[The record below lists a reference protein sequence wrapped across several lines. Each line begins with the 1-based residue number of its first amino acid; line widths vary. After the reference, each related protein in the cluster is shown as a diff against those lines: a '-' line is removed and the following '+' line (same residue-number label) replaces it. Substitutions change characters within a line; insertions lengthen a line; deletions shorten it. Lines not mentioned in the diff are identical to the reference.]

1 MMNGVNDRGAL
12 AHGPTRRRF
21 RLAAVVASII
31 AAAVGSVV
39 LATHR
44 LGDNATTRG
53 VYETLHLPGHPGWLA
68 AGPDAVWV
76 ALNGDPQRP
85 AGDQPLLRLDL
96 FTGAVAR
103 TVHLGGEVSYL
114 AHVGGKLIAAVRP
127 VGDRGYRPRRLVAL
141 DWRSGMVLAPRPF
154 DGPLDHVVAAG
165 NALWALV
172 VRPGRLLRLD
182 PGTLA
187 PAGAPLRLSSG
198 RTLGL
203 AFGAGHLWV
212 TAADAGEVL
221 RIDPATG
228 AIRRVHVGGF
238 PVGIVVAGGSV
249 WFADQAGGTV
259 VRLDPVALRP
269 VGDPIPVGAKHSWLA
284 VAGDVLF
291 VTDQEIGTIA
301 RIDVHSGRTVG
312 PPIRI
317 AAPANQGVAPA
328 ITSTGE
334 SVWVSSYGSNT
345 LTRISTPASSQ
356 TSAHGTVSLHFRD
369 PAGGSAGQVIQQAI
383 ISGGVASFGN
393 EVVVGA
399 GDFTATGAIND
410 HGTFT
415 DYTRVTS
422 SPTAVIRRV
431 AVGKKGT
438 IVFVIAMN
446 LETGLGP
453 WTIASGTKTYTGL
466 RGRGTQ
472 VVGNIGSI
480 PATFVLKGT
489 VSR

>member
-1 MMNGVNDRGAL
+1 
-12 AHGPTRRRF
+12 
-21 RLAAVVASII
+21 
-31 AAAVGSVV
+31 
-39 LATHR
+39 
-44 LGDNATTRG
+44 
-53 VYETLHLPGHPGWLA
+53 
-68 AGPDAVWV
+68 
-76 ALNGDPQRP
+76 
-85 AGDQPLLRLDL
+85 
-96 FTGAVAR
+96 
-103 TVHLGGEVSYL
+103 
-114 AHVGGKLIAAVRP
+114 
-127 VGDRGYRPRRLVAL
+127 
-141 DWRSGMVLAPRPF
+141 
-154 DGPLDHVVAAG
+154 VAAG
-165 NALWALV
+165 NALWALE

-203 AFGAGHLWV
+203 AFGARHLWV

-249 WFADQAGGTV
+249 WFADQASGNV

-269 VGDPIPVGAKHSWLA
+269 VGDPIPVGAKPSWLA

-291 VTDQEIGTIA
+291 VTDQEAGTIA

-317 AAPANQGVAPA
+317 APPAKEGVAPA

-334 SVWVSSYGSNT
+334 SVWVSSYASNT

-356 TSAHGTVSLHFRD
+356 TSAHGTVTLHFRA
-369 PAGGSAGQVIQQAI
+369 PKGVHEPI
-383 ISGGVASFGN
+383 INGGVSGF
-393 EVVVGA
+393 
-399 GDFTATGAIND
+399 GDFTATGAITD

-415 DYTRVTS
+415 DYGRVNSAGTTR
-422 SPTAVIRRV
+422 VIRRV
-431 AVGKKGT
+431 TVGKKGT
-438 IVFVIAMN
+438 IVFVIVAN
-446 LETGLGP
+446 LEPLSSSLTLPPAGLET
-453 WTIASGTKTYTGL
+453 WTIASGTDTYNGL
-466 RGRGTQ
+466 RGRGTE
-472 VVGNIGSI
+472 VVDNFTSI

>member
-12 AHGPTRRRF
+12 AHGPTRQRF
-21 RLAAVVASII
+21 RLAVVVASII
-31 AAAVGSVV
+31 AAAVGSVL

-44 LGDNATTRG
+44 SGENATLRG

-76 ALNGDPQRP
+76 ALNGDQHRP
-85 AGDQPLLRLDL
+85 AGDQPLLRLDPS
-96 FTGAVAR
+96 TGAVAQ

-114 AHVGGKLIAAVRP
+114 AHVGGRLIAAVRP
-127 VGDRGYRPRRLVAL
+127 VGDRGYGPRRLVAL
-141 DWRSGMVLAPRPF
+141 DWRSGSVLAPRPF

-165 NALWALV
+165 NALWALE

-187 PAGAPLRLSSG
+187 PAGAPLRLSGG

-203 AFGAGHLWV
+203 AFGAGYLWV

-221 RIDPATG
+221 RVDPATG

-259 VRLDPVALRP
+259 GRLDPVALRP
-269 VGDPIPVGAKHSWLA
+269 VGDPVPVGAKPSWLA
-284 VAGDVLF
+284 VAGDALF
-291 VTDQEIGTIA
+291 VTDQEAGTIA
-301 RIDVHSGRTVG
+301 RIDVHSGQSVG
-312 PPIRI
+312 QPIRI
-317 AAPANQGVAPA
+317 APPAEGGVAPA
-328 ITSTGE
+328 ITSTGG
-334 SVWVSSYGSNT
+334 SVWVSNYASNT

-356 TSAHGTVSLHFRD
+356 TSEHGTVSLHFSD
-369 PAGGSAGQVIQQAI
+369 PAGGPAAGQIIQQALI
-383 ISGGVASFGN
+383 NGGYGS
-393 EVVVGA
+393 EVVVAA

-415 DYTRVTS
+415 DHLRVNT

-438 IVFVIAMN
+438 IVFLIAMN
-446 LETGLGP
+446 TNTGLGP
-453 WTIASGTKTYTGL
+453 WTIASGTKTYNGL

-472 VVGNIGSI
+472 VVGNLNGT
-480 PATFVLKGT
+480 PATFVLEGT

>member
-12 AHGPTRRRF
+12 AHGPTRQRF
-21 RLAAVVASII
+21 RLAVVVASII
-31 AAAVGSVV
+31 AAVVGSVV

-68 AGPDAVWV
+68 ASPDAVWV
-76 ALNGDPQRP
+76 ALNGDPRRP

-96 FTGAVAR
+96 STGGVAQ

-114 AHVGGKLIAAVRP
+114 AHVGGRLIAAVRP
-127 VGDRGYRPRRLVAL
+127 VGDRGYGPRRLVAL

-165 NALWALV
+165 NALWALE

-203 AFGAGHLWV
+203 AFGAGYLWV

-249 WFADQAGGTV
+249 WFADQAGGNV

-269 VGDPIPVGAKHSWLA
+269 VGDPIPVGAKPSWLA
-284 VAGDVLF
+284 VAGGILF
-291 VTDQEIGTIA
+291 VTDQETGTIA

-317 AAPANQGVAPA
+317 AAPAKEAVAPA
-328 ITSTGE
+328 ITSTGG
-334 SVWVSSYGSNT
+334 SVWVSSYASNT

-369 PAGGSAGQVIQQAI
+369 PWPSAGQIIQQAI
-383 ISGGVASFGN
+383 INGGYGN
-393 EVVVGA
+393 EVVVAA

-415 DYTRVTS
+415 DYTRVNS
-422 SPTAVIRRV
+422 SPTGVIRRV
-431 AVGKKGT
+431 TVGKKGT
-438 IVFVIAMN
+438 IVFLIAMN
-446 LETGLGP
+446 IDTGLGP
-453 WTIASGTKTYTGL
+453 WTIASGTKTYHGL

-472 VVGNIGSI
+472 VGNINST